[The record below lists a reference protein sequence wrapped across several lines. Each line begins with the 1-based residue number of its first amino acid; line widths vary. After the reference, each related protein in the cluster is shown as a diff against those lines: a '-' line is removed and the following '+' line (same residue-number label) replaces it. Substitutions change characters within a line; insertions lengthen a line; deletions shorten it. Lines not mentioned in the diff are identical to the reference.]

1 MTLLSDLATLLA
13 PYESGTKVPTTGITI
28 AGTDLSDLYASAA
41 SGAATAADTGILV
54 NGVDVADLFAAIG
67 STLELSDAFKGT
79 YSDYVSGQGTVVATA
94 RVSFD
99 IGGNYSGNERT
110 GRYLG
115 VGIDTSLYEIKIEL
129 VTGDTLTTNNAA
141 TFSSL
146 TGTREATLVATRNLS
161 GDETLISNLLITI
174 REIADPLNK
183 VEEQVQLIS
192 TAESWGSSP
201 YPP

>member
-1 MTLLSDLATLLA
+1 MTLLSDLATLFA
-13 PYESGTKVPTTGITI
+13 PYESGTKVPATGITI

-41 SGAATAADTGILV
+41 SGAATAPDTGILV
-54 NGVDVADLFAAIG
+54 NGVDVADLFAAVG

-79 YSDYVSGQGTVVATA
+79 YSDYVSGQGMIKNKEI
-94 RVSFD
+94 VSFD
-99 IGGNYSGNERT
+99 IGGNYSGNSRI

-141 TFSSL
+141 TFSPL

-183 VEEQVQLIS
+183 VEEQVKLIA

>member
-1 MTLLSDLATLLA
+1 MTLLSDLATLFA
-13 PYESGTKVPTTGITI
+13 PYESGTKVPATGITI
-28 AGTDLSDLYASAA
+28 AGTDISDLYAPAA
-41 SGAATAADTGILV
+41 SGVASTPDTGILV
-54 NGVDVADLFAAIG
+54 NSVDVAGLFAAIG
-67 STLELSDAFKGT
+67 STMELSDAYKGV
-79 YSDYVSGQGTVVATA
+79 YSDYVSGQGTVTATA
-94 RVSFD
+94 TVSFGISGD
-99 IGGNYSGNERT
+99 FGGNERS

-115 VGIDTSLYEIKIEL
+115 AGYDASLYEIKIEL

-141 TFSSL
+141 AFSPL
-146 TGTREATLVATRNLS
+146 TGTREATLVATRSLS